1 MIYGLEIRNVK
12 SNDLDAIMRV
22 ENEAWPIEARAPKE
36 KFEER
41 LKVFPNGFFIAV
53 LNDEIVG
60 VTTSQII
67 KYNPKN
73 PPNSWTEITGDGHIS
88 ESHNPN
94 GKAVYVVSLGVS
106 PKGRPEGK
114 GIGVGTAL
122 LERQKQLTKE
132 LGKEYL
138 VLSARVPSYDSFCKT
153 RGNIPIEVYVNLR
166 RNDGLPE
173 EIELRFYER
182 AGLKQV
188 KICPNTM
195 DDAES
200 RNYGVMIEWK
210 AKYI

>member
-173 EIELRFYER
+173 DIELRFYER

-200 RNYGVMIEWK
+200 RNYGVMMEWK
-210 AKYI
+210 A